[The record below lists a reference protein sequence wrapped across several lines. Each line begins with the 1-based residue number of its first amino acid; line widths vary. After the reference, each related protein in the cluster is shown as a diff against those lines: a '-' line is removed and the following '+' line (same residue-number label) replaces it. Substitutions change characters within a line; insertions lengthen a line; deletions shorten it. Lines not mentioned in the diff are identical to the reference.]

1 MYMLCFYNSRPKFVY
16 QKLSD
21 PVKQV
26 NLSLYVLPE
35 DIEARFSDL
44 KQNLDNGKEISRS
57 TLETPSLFH
66 LKLKTSKYNILVVF
80 FRVLDS
86 QRF

>member
-1 MYMLCFYNSRPKFVY
+1 MFSIVYIVFFNSRPKFVY

-44 KQNLDNGKEISRS
+44 KQNLDNGKEMKASAHS
-57 TLETPSLFH
+57 
-66 LKLKTSKYNILVVF
+66 KLRASFT
-80 FRVLDS
+80 
-86 QRF
+86 